1 MTFFGS
7 NRSPSTQHVVCPY
20 VTIILKRIREISIPA
35 SQQASMPVEAIL
47 RLYMLPQRLHQSSL
61 YFNLSSFK
69 ESTENEDGLGLLVS
83 QLLRN

>member
-1 MTFFGS
+1 MSTGNFIGEILVKYTFLHMYWGG
-7 NRSPSTQHVVCPY
+7 
-20 VTIILKRIREISIPA
+20 
-35 SQQASMPVEAIL
+35 AIL
-47 RLYMLPQRLHQSSL
+47 VNEMEFQEVLKPSEYGLNAVIRIL